1 MVERIIELSVRHKWV
16 VFGAMLVLAL
26 FAAESARKTP
36 LDALPDLSD
45 PQVIVYTEW
54 MGRSPDLVEDQI
66 TYPLVRALQSTP
78 GVQTVR
84 GYSMFGMS
92 FTYAIF
98 GEGTDIYW
106 ARTRVL
112 EQLGRVQQLL
122 PPGLSPT
129 PGPDASG
136 VGWIYQYVLK
146 DGTGR
151 MDLAELRALQDFT
164 VRPALQAVAGVAE
177 VASLGG
183 FERQYQIVID
193 PDQLV
198 GFGLT
203 VTDITRSVRDANAE
217 VGARVLELAGREYV
231 LRGRGY
237 VKALK
242 DLEQSVVAVGTGGTP
257 IRLGDVA
264 SVRYGPEIR
273 RGAADWNGTGEAVGG
288 IVVMRIGSNALQVIR
303 ALDSQI
309 ATLRLP
315 DGVRLIP
322 TYDRSE
328 LILGSVETLTDTLI
342 QQAIIVTIICLV
354 FLFHA
359 RSALVVMI
367 VLPLSVLLSFIAIRY
382 LGLSSNIMSL
392 GGIAIAIGELA
403 DAAIVLIENA
413 HVRLATAPAGADRQR
428 IIVDACK
435 EVGRPIFF
443 SLLLITVSFLPIFTL
458 TGQAGRLFMPL
469 AYTKTFAMFAAAMLS
484 ITLAPPLIVLLLRGR
499 FRTEATNP
507 VSRLLTAAYRPI
519 AVLVVRFRI
528 VVVAAAVLL
537 MIATVPTFHR
547 LGSEFMPPLDEGSLL
562 VMPTTFPGIAIEEA
576 RRAMTAQN
584 RIIMRFPEIA
594 SVHGKAGRAETA
606 TDPAQL
612 DMIESVIT
620 LRPRPDWPTRYTP
633 RWYSTIAPDWAKRG
647 LRRVWPEQ
655 QARTLAELSRDLDAA
670 LRMPG
675 YQMAIAPPIR
685 TRIDM
690 LTTGVR
696 TPVGIKVFGEELEE
710 IERISVSL
718 EGLLRQVPGV
728 RSTFAERQTGREYI
742 DIIPDREAIARYG
755 LTVRDVQDVVEAAVG
770 GMSVSTA
777 IAGRARFSI
786 NLRYAAD
793 QRSDPQALRRILV
806 PVQATGSVADL
817 SGANA
822 GAGASTQASG
832 MGGASRGASTGGGM
846 GSMGG
851 GGGQVGVRSGGAA
864 AGLAPPPMGGLSV
877 SPDLME
883 QWRQPGAA
891 VPLGELADVR
901 VTTGPPMIKDEN
913 GVLVGYVFADI
924 DQTQRDLGGWVD
936 DAKTIVASQLAL
948 PPGYRLQWTGQ
959 YEFLAEMEAR
969 LRDVIPLTLVLVV
982 ALLYLSMRG
991 WPQTLLVLSSLPFA
1005 VAGSVWLLAFMDY
1018 NLSTAV
1024 WVGLIAV
1031 AGVAAETGIVMVVY
1045 LDEAFERYL
1054 REGRIR
1060 TPADVDAAVVE
1071 GAAARVRPLIMTV
1084 ATTVLGLL
1092 PLLWEAGVGADVSA
1106 RTAAPVVG
1114 GLWSCMFLTLLV
1126 LPAAYAMWRRHQ
1138 VRVTTAVSVPH
1149 DAVTTSNRASL
1160 HCRIIGYSRLTFPG
1174 HAVPDRMI
1182 ELRSARVFNVAR
1194 RPSHPPHGRI
1204 HDGESQG
1211 FHGSKGSSRA
1221 GLRTLHGHRARGGA
1235 CLGDQGDRRL
1245 VSWFVQPGLS
1255 MDRDP

>member
-1 MVERIIELSVRHKWV
+1 MVERIIELSVRHKWM
-16 VFGAMLVLAL
+16 VFGLVFVLAL
-26 FAAESARKTP
+26 WAVDSIRKTP

-78 GVQTVR
+78 GIATVR

-98 GEGTDIYW
+98 ADGTDIYW

-122 PPGLSPT
+122 PPDVSPT
-129 PGPDASG
+129 LGPDASG
-136 VGWIYQYVLK
+136 VGWVYQYVLK
-146 DGTGR
+146 DSSGR

-193 PDQLV
+193 PDRLV

-203 VTDITRSVRDANAE
+203 LTDVTRSVRDANAE

-237 VKALK
+237 VKTLA
-242 DLEQSVVAVGTGGTP
+242 DLEQSVVTVGAGGTP
-257 IRLGDVA
+257 VRLGDVA

-288 IVVMRIGSNALQVIR
+288 IVVMRIGSNALQVIQSLE
-303 ALDSQI
+303 AEV

-328 LILGSVETLTDTLI
+328 LILGSVNTLRNTLI
-342 QQAIIVTIICLV
+342 QQAVIVTIICLV

-359 RSALVVMI
+359 RSALIVMI

-413 HVRLATAPAGADRQR
+413 HVRLAAAPPESDRKQV
-428 IIVDACK
+428 IVDACK

-443 SLLLITVSFLPIFTL
+443 SLLLITISFLPIFTL
-458 TGQAGRLFMPL
+458 AGQAGKLFTPL
-469 AYTKTFAMFAAAMLS
+469 AYTKTFAMFAAAILS
-484 ITLAPPLIVLLLRGR
+484 ITLAPPLMVLLLRGR

-507 VSRLLTAAYRPI
+507 VSRILGAVYRPV

-537 MIATVPTFHR
+537 MIATVPVFQR

-562 VMPTTFPGIAIEEA
+562 VMPTTFPGISIEEA
-576 RRAMTAQN
+576 RRALTAQN
-584 RIIMRFPEIA
+584 RIVMRFPEVA
-594 SVHGKAGRAETA
+594 SVHGKVGRAETA

-612 DMIESVIT
+612 DMIESV
-620 LRPRPDWPTRYTP
+620 LALHPRDEWPTHYTP
-633 RWYSTIAPDWAKRG
+633 RWYSTRAPDWTKRA

-655 QARTLAELSRDLDAA
+655 QARTLAALSRDLDAA

-690 LTTGVR
+690 LSTGVR
-696 TPVGIKVFGEELEE
+696 TPVGIKVFGDDLKE
-710 IERISVSL
+710 IERISVDL
-718 EGLLRQVPGV
+718 EGMLRQVPGT
-728 RSTFAERQTGREYI
+728 RSTFAERQTGREYV
-742 DIIPDREAIARYG
+742 DIIPNREAIARYG
-755 LTVRDVQDVVEAAVG
+755 LTVRDVQDVVEAAIG
-770 GMSVSTA
+770 GMTVSTA

-806 PVQATGSVADL
+806 PVQSTGSVTDY
-817 SGANA
+817 GGRNA
-822 GAGASTQASG
+822 GAGASAQSSG
-832 MGGASRGASTGGGM
+832 MAASSAAGAGGGM
-846 GSMGG
+846 GSMA
-851 GGGQVGVRSGGAA
+851 GGQAGRPASGGTSADLAA
-864 AGLAPPPMGGLSV
+864 PPMGGLSA
-877 SPDLME
+877 SPDVME

-891 VPLGELADVR
+891 VPLGQLADVR

-924 DQTQRDLGGWVD
+924 DQTERDLGGWVD
-936 DAKTIVASQLAL
+936 DAKAIVASQLTL
-948 PPGYRLQWTGQ
+948 PAGYRLQWTGQ

-969 LRDVIPLTLVLVV
+969 LRYVIPFTLVLVV
-982 ALLYLSMRG
+982 ILLYLSMRG
-991 WPQTLLVLSSLPFA
+991 WPQTFLVLSSLPFA

-1031 AGVAAETGIVMVVY
+1031 TGVAAETGIVMVVY
-1045 LDEAFERYL
+1045 LDEAFARYL
-1054 REGRIR
+1054 REGRIQK
-1060 TPADVDAAVVE
+1060 PEDVDAAVVE
-1071 GAAARVRPLIMTV
+1071 GASARVRPLLMTV
-1084 ATTVLGLL
+1084 ATTGLGLL
-1092 PLLWEAGVGADVSA
+1092 PLLWESGVGAD
-1106 RTAAPVVG
+1106 
-1114 GLWSCMFLTLLV
+1114 
-1126 LPAAYAMWRRHQ
+1126 
-1138 VRVTTAVSVPH
+1138 
-1149 DAVTTSNRASL
+1149 
-1160 HCRIIGYSRLTFPG
+1160 
-1174 HAVPDRMI
+1174 
-1182 ELRSARVFNVAR
+1182 
-1194 RPSHPPHGRI
+1194 
-1204 HDGESQG
+1204 
-1211 FHGSKGSSRA
+1211 
-1221 GLRTLHGHRARGGA
+1221 
-1235 CLGDQGDRRL
+1235 
-1245 VSWFVQPGLS
+1245 
-1255 MDRDP
+1255 

>member
-1 MVERIIELSVRHKWV
+1 MVERIIELSVRYKWA
-16 VFGAMLVLAL
+16 VFGAVLAL
-26 FAAESARKTP
+26 AVFAADAARRTP

-45 PQVIVYTEW
+45 PQVIIYTEW

-66 TYPLVRALQSTP
+66 TYPLVRTLQSTP

-98 GEGTDIYW
+98 AEGTDIYW

-122 PPGLSPT
+122 PSGVSPT
-129 PGPDASG
+129 LGPDASG
-136 VGWIYQYVLK
+136 IGWVYQYVLK
-146 DGTGR
+146 DTTGR
-151 MDLAELRALQDFT
+151 LDLAELRALQDFT
-164 VRPALQAVAGVAE
+164 VRPALQSVTGVAE

-183 FERQYQIVID
+183 FERQYQIVVD
-193 PDQLV
+193 PDRLV

-203 VTDITRSVRDANAE
+203 LTDITRSVRDANAE

-237 VKALK
+237 IK
-242 DLEQSVVAVGTGGTP
+242 DLADLERSVVTVGAGGTP
-257 IRLGDVA
+257 VRLGDIA
-264 SVRYGPEIR
+264 TVRFGPDIR
-273 RGAADWNGTGEAVGG
+273 RGAADFNGTGEAVGG
-288 IVVMRIGSNALQVIR
+288 IVVMRIGSNALRVID
-303 ALDSQI
+303 ALKQQI
-309 ATLRLP
+309 ATLQLP
-315 DGVRLIP
+315 EGVRLIP

-328 LILGSVETLTDTLI
+328 LILGSIATLKDTLI
-342 QQAIIVTIICLV
+342 QQAVIVTIICLV

-367 VLPLSVLLSFIAIRY
+367 VLPLSVLFSFIAIRY

-392 GGIAIAIGELA
+392 GGIAIAVGELA

-413 HVRLATAPAGADRQR
+413 HVRLAAAPPGADRQQ

-458 TGQAGRLFMPL
+458 AGQAGRLFTPL
-469 AYTKTFAMFAAAMLS
+469 AYTKTFAMFAAAILS
-484 ITLAPPLIVLLLRGR
+484 ITLAPPLMVLLLKGR

-507 VSRLLTAAYRPI
+507 VSRVLVAIYRPI
-519 AVLVVRFRI
+519 ARLVVRYRV
-528 VVVAAAVLL
+528 VVVALATIL
-537 MIATVPTFHR
+537 MLATVPIFQR

-562 VMPTTFPGIAIEEA
+562 VMPTTFPGISIEEA
-576 RRAMTAQN
+576 RRALQRQDQTIKSFA
-584 RIIMRFPEIA
+584 EVA

-612 DMIESVIT
+612 DMIETVIT
-620 LRPRPDWPTRYTP
+620 LRPHAEWPTRHTH
-633 RWYSTIAPDWAKRG
+633 RWYSDAAPEWLKPA
-647 LRRVWPEQ
+647 LRAVWPEER
-655 QARTLAELSRDLDAA
+655 ARTLAELSRDLDAA

-696 TPVGIKVFGEELEE
+696 TPVGIKVFGDDLSE
-710 IERISVSL
+710 IERVSIRL
-718 EGLLRQVPGV
+718 EGLLRQVSGT
-728 RSTFAERQTGREYI
+728 RSTFAERQTGREYV
-742 DIIPDREAIARYG
+742 DIVPNRDAIARYG
-755 LTVRDVQDVVEAAVG
+755 LTVRDVQDVIEAAVG
-770 GMSVSTA
+770 GMPVSTA

-793 QRSDPQALRRILV
+793 RRSDPQALRRILV
-806 PVQATGSVADL
+806 PVQSPGSVSDVG
-817 SGANA
+817 GANA
-822 GAGASTQASG
+822 G
-832 MGGASRGASTGGGM
+832 GGASPRTGGLVTSFASAEGGGM
-846 GSMGG
+846 GGG
-851 GGGQVGVRSGGAA
+851 SSSAPMASGGAMSA
-864 AGLAPPPMGGLSV
+864 TQQAVPMGVASGSL
-877 SPDLME
+877 DLLE
-883 QWRQPGAA
+883 QYRQPGAA

-901 VTTGPPMIKDEN
+901 VVTGPPMIKDEN

-924 DQTQRDLGGWVD
+924 DPTQRDLGGWVD
-936 DAKTIVASQLAL
+936 DAKALVAAQLTLAT
-948 PPGYRLQWTGQ
+948 GYRLQWTGQ
-959 YEFLAEMEAR
+959 YEFLAQMEAR
-969 LRDVIPLTLVLVV
+969 LRYIIPLTLFLVV

-1005 VAGSVWLLAFMDY
+1005 VAGSIWLLAFMHY

-1045 LDEAFERYL
+1045 LDEAFERYM
-1054 REGRIR
+1054 REGRIQR
-1060 TPADVDAAVVE
+1060 PEDVDAAVVE
-1071 GAAARVRPLIMTV
+1071 GASARVRPLLMTV

-1126 LPAAYAMWRRHQ
+1126 LPAAYALWRRHQ
-1138 VRVTTAVSVPH
+1138 VRGMLAVRWHDDMTAK
-1149 DAVTTSNRASL
+1149 T
-1160 HCRIIGYSRLTFPG
+1160 
-1174 HAVPDRMI
+1174 
-1182 ELRSARVFNVAR
+1182 
-1194 RPSHPPHGRI
+1194 I
-1204 HDGESQG
+1204 HE
-1211 FHGSKGSSRA
+1211 
-1221 GLRTLHGHRARGGA
+1221 T
-1235 CLGDQGDRRL
+1235 
-1245 VSWFVQPGLS
+1245 
-1255 MDRDP
+1255 

>member
-1 MVERIIELSVRHKWV
+1 MVERIIELSVRYKWA
-16 VFGAMLVLAL
+16 VFGATFALAL
-26 FAAESARKTP
+26 FAADSVRKTP

-92 FTYAIF
+92 FTYALF
-98 GEGTDIYW
+98 DEGTDIYW

-112 EQLGRVQQLL
+112 EQLGRVQQQL
-122 PPGLSPT
+122 PQGVSPT
-129 PGPDASG
+129 LGPDASG
-136 VGWIYQYVLK
+136 VGWVYQYVLK
-146 DGTGR
+146 DTTGR

-164 VRPALQAVAGVAE
+164 VRPALQAVVGVAE

-183 FERQYQIVID
+183 FERQYQIVVD
-193 PDQLV
+193 PDRLV

-203 VTDITRSVRDANAE
+203 LTDLTRSVRDANAE

-237 VKALK
+237 VKDLG
-242 DLEQSVVAVGTGGTP
+242 DLEQSVVTVGPGGTP
-257 IRLGDVA
+257 VRLGDVA
-264 SVRYGPEIR
+264 SVRFGPDIR
-273 RGAADWNGTGEAVGG
+273 RGAADFNGTGEAVGG
-288 IVVMRIGSNALQVIR
+288 IVVMRIGSNALQVIE
-303 ALDSQI
+303 AVKQEI

-315 DGVRLIP
+315 EGVQLIP
-322 TYDRSE
+322 TYDRSD
-328 LILGSVETLTDTLI
+328 LILGSIATLKDTLV
-342 QQAIIVTIICLV
+342 QQAVIVTIICLV

-367 VLPLSVLLSFIAIRY
+367 VLPLSVLFSFIAIRY

-413 HVRLATAPAGADRQR
+413 HVRLAAAPPDADRKR
-428 IIVDACK
+428 VIVDACK

-443 SLLLITVSFLPIFTL
+443 SLLLITISFLPIFTL
-458 TGQAGRLFMPL
+458 AGQAGRLFTPL
-469 AYTKTFAMFAAAMLS
+469 AYTKTFAMFAAAILS
-484 ITLAPPLIVLLLRGR
+484 ITLAPPLMVLLLKGK

-507 VSRLLTAAYRPI
+507 VSRLLSTIYRPV
-519 AVLVVRFRI
+519 AVLIVRYRI
-528 VVVAAAVLL
+528 VVVAGAAAL
-537 MIATVPTFHR
+537 MIATVPVFQR

-562 VMPTTFPGIAIEEA
+562 VMPTTFPGISIEEA
-576 RRAMTAQN
+576 RRAMQRQHRT
-584 RIIMRFPEIA
+584 IMSFEEVA

-612 DMIESVIT
+612 DMIESVVT
-620 LRPRPDWPTRYTP
+620 LRPRDEWPTRHTH
-633 RWYSTIAPDWAKRG
+633 RWYSDYAPDWLKPVFAAG
-647 LRRVWPEQ
+647 WPEIR
-655 QARTLAELSRDLDAA
+655 ARTLAELSRDMDAA

-696 TPVGIKVFGEELEE
+696 TPVGIKVFGDDLNE
-710 IERISVSL
+710 IERVSIAL
-718 EGLLRQVPGV
+718 EGMLRQVPGT
-728 RSTFAERQTGREYI
+728 RSTFAERQTGREYV
-742 DIIPDREAIARYG
+742 DIVPNRNAIARYG

-770 GMSVSTA
+770 GMPVSTA

-806 PVQATGSVADL
+806 PVQSTGGVADVGGL
-817 SGANA
+817 NA
-822 GAGASTQASG
+822 GAGASPQSG
-832 MGGASRGASTGGGM
+832 GMVTSGGASGAGM
-846 GSMGG
+846 GSMAGG
-851 GGGQVGVRSGGAA
+851 SSTSAVPSSGGMSGIPQA
-864 AGLAPPPMGGLSV
+864 LPMGGGEQS
-877 SPDLME
+877 SPDLLE

-901 VTTGPPMIKDEN
+901 VVTGPPMIKDEN

-936 DAKTIVASQLAL
+936 DAKAVVAAQLTL
-948 PPGYRLQWTGQ
+948 PAGYRLQWTGQ
-959 YEFLAEMEAR
+959 YEFLEEMEAR
-969 LRDVIPLTLVLVV
+969 LRYIIPLTFVLVV
-982 ALLYLSMRG
+982 GLLYLSMRG
-991 WPQTLLVLSSLPFA
+991 WPQTFLVLSSLPFA

-1045 LDEAFERYL
+1045 LDEAFARYMA
-1054 REGRIR
+1054 EGRIQK
-1060 TPADVDAAVVE
+1060 PEDVDAAVIE
-1071 GAAARVRPLIMTV
+1071 GASARVRPLVMTV

-1114 GLWSCMFLTLLV
+1114 GLWSCMLLTLLV

-1138 VRVTTAVSVPH
+1138 VRAALSVAVPH
-1149 DAVTTSNRASL
+1149 D
-1160 HCRIIGYSRLTFPG
+1160 
-1174 HAVPDRMI
+1174 
-1182 ELRSARVFNVAR
+1182 VA
-1194 RPSHPPHGRI
+1194 PEP
-1204 HDGESQG
+1204 
-1211 FHGSKGSSRA
+1211 
-1221 GLRTLHGHRARGGA
+1221 GGA
-1235 CLGDQGDRRL
+1235 
-1245 VSWFVQPGLS
+1245 V
-1255 MDRDP
+1255 

>member
-1 MVERIIELSVRHKWV
+1 MVERIIELSVRHRWV
-16 VFGAMLVLAL
+16 VFGAVLVLSLWAL
-26 FAAESARKTP
+26 DSVRKTP

-78 GVQTVR
+78 GIKTVR

-98 GEGTDIYW
+98 ADGTDIYW

-122 PPGLSPT
+122 PPEVSPT
-129 PGPDASG
+129 LGPDASG
-136 VGWIYQYVLK
+136 LGWVYQYVLT
-146 DGTGR
+146 DRSGR

-183 FERQYQIVID
+183 FERQYQVVIN
-193 PDQLV
+193 PDRLV
-198 GFGLT
+198 AFGLT
-203 VTDITRSVRDANAE
+203 LTDLTRSVRDANAE

-237 VKALK
+237 VKTLA
-242 DLEQSVVAVGTGGTP
+242 DLEQSVVAVGAGGTP

-264 SVRYGPEIR
+264 SVRFGPEIR
-273 RGAADWNGTGEAVGG
+273 RGAADWNGAGEAVGG

-303 ALDSQI
+303 ALEVEI

-315 DGVRLIP
+315 DGVRLVP

-328 LILGSVETLTDTLI
+328 LILGAVDTLTKTLM
-342 QQAIIVTIICLV
+342 QQAVIVTIICLV
-354 FLFHA
+354 FLFHL

-367 VLPLSVLLSFIAIRY
+367 VLPLSVLLSFIAMRY

-403 DAAIVLIENA
+403 DAVIVLIENA
-413 HVRLATAPAGADRQR
+413 HVRLAAAPKQSDRKQV
-428 IIVDACK
+428 IVDACK

-443 SLLLITVSFLPIFTL
+443 SLLLITISFLPIFTL
-458 TGQAGRLFMPL
+458 AGQAGKLFTPL
-469 AYTKTFAMFAAAMLS
+469 AYTKTLAMFTAAILS
-484 ITLAPPLIVLLLRGR
+484 ITLAPPLMVLLLRGR

-507 VSRLLTAAYRPI
+507 VSRLLSTLYRPV

-528 VVVAAAVLL
+528 AVVAAAVLL
-537 MIATVPTFHR
+537 MVATVPVMQR

-576 RRAMTAQN
+576 RRALTMQD
-584 RIIMRFPEIA
+584 RIIMGFPEVA

-612 DMIESVIT
+612 DMIESVIA
-620 LRPRPDWPTRYTP
+620 LRPRDQWPTSYTP
-633 RWYSTIAPDWAKRG
+633 RWYSPLAPDLLKPA
-647 LRRVWPEQ
+647 LRPLWPEHR
-655 QARTLAELSRDLDAA
+655 ARTLAQLSSDLNAA
-670 LRMPG
+670 LQMPG

-690 LTTGVR
+690 LSTGVR
-696 TPVGIKVFGEELEE
+696 TPVGIKVFGDDLAE
-710 IERISVSL
+710 IERISVDL
-718 EGLLRQVPGV
+718 EGMLRQVPGT

-742 DIIPDREAIARYG
+742 DIVPKREAIARYG
-755 LTVRDVQDVVEAAVG
+755 LSVRDVQDVVEAAVG
-770 GMSVSTA
+770 GMTVSTA
-777 IAGRARFSI
+777 IAGRARFTI

-793 QRSDPQALRRILV
+793 QRADPEALRRILV
-806 PVQATGSVADL
+806 PVQSTASVMDFGGANTGS
-817 SGANA
+817 GASAQGGAMA
-822 GAGASTQASG
+822 GAPAGGSGGG
-832 MGGASRGASTGGGM
+832 MGGAMA
-846 GSMGG
+846 
-851 GGGQVGVRSGGAA
+851 GGGQPGQA
-864 AGLAPPPMGGLSV
+864 AGDSISSALTPPAMGALTA
-877 SPDLME
+877 SPDFME

-891 VPLGELADVR
+891 IPLGELADVR

-924 DQTQRDLGGWVD
+924 DQTERDLGGWVN
-936 DAKTIVASQLAL
+936 DAKLLVAARLSL
-948 PPGYRLQWTGQ
+948 PAGYRLQWTGQ

-969 LRDVIPLTLVLVV
+969 LQYVIPLTLIIVV
-982 ALLYLSMRG
+982 ILLYLSMRG
-991 WPQTLLVLSSLPFA
+991 WPQTFLVLASLPFA
-1005 VAGSVWLLAFMDY
+1005 LAGSVWLLALMDY

-1045 LDEAFERYL
+1045 LDEAFLRYL
-1054 REGRIR
+1054 REGRIQE
-1060 TPADVDAAVVE
+1060 PADVDAAVVE

-1092 PLLWEAGVGADVSA
+1092 PLLWEGGVGADVSA

-1114 GLWSCMFLTLLV
+1114 GLWSCMVLTLLV

-1138 VRVTTAVSVPH
+1138 VRVGMAVAPTE
-1149 DAVTTSNRASL
+1149 ARAL
-1160 HCRIIGYSRLTFPG
+1160 
-1174 HAVPDRMI
+1174 
-1182 ELRSARVFNVAR
+1182 
-1194 RPSHPPHGRI
+1194 
-1204 HDGESQG
+1204 
-1211 FHGSKGSSRA
+1211 
-1221 GLRTLHGHRARGGA
+1221 
-1235 CLGDQGDRRL
+1235 
-1245 VSWFVQPGLS
+1245 QPGLQI
-1255 MDRDP
+1255 

>member
-16 VFGAMLVLAL
+16 VFGAVLVLAL
-26 FAAESARKTP
+26 FAADSARKTP

-45 PQVIVYTEW
+45 PQVIIYTEW

-92 FTYAIF
+92 FTYALF

-122 PPGLSPT
+122 PPGVSPT
-129 PGPDASG
+129 LGPDASG
-136 VGWIYQYVLK
+136 VGWVYQYVLK
-146 DGTGR
+146 DSTGR

-183 FERQYQIVID
+183 FERQYQIVVD
-193 PDQLV
+193 PDRLV

-237 VKALK
+237 VKELK
-242 DLEQSVVAVGTGGTP
+242 DLEQSVVAVGAGGTP
-257 IRLGDVA
+257 VRLGDVA

-273 RGAADWNGTGEAVGG
+273 RGAADWNGTGESVGG

-303 ALDSQI
+303 ALEAEI

-342 QQAIIVTIICLV
+342 QQAIIVTIICLI

-367 VLPLSVLLSFIAIRY
+367 VLPLSVLMSFIGIRY

-392 GGIAIAIGELA
+392 GGIAIAIGELG
-403 DAAIVLIENA
+403 DAVIVLIENA
-413 HVRLATAPAGADRQR
+413 HVRLAAAPPGSDRQR

-443 SLLLITVSFLPIFTL
+443 SLLLITISFLPIFTL
-458 TGQAGRLFMPL
+458 AGQAGRLFMPL

-484 ITLAPPLIVLLLRGR
+484 ITLAPPLMVLLLKGR

-507 VSRLLTAAYRPI
+507 VSRTLSAVYRPI

-528 VVVAAAVLL
+528 LVVAAAVVL
-537 MIATVPTFHR
+537 MIATVPTFQR

-576 RRAMTAQN
+576 RRALTAQD
-584 RIIMRFPEIA
+584 RIIMRFAEIA

-612 DMIESVIT
+612 DMIESVIA
-620 LRPRPDWPTRYTP
+620 LRPRADWPTRYTP
-633 RWYSTIAPDWAKRG
+633 RWYSTTAPDWAKRG

-655 QARTLAELSRDLDAA
+655 QSRTLAELSRDLDVA

-696 TPVGIKVFGEELEE
+696 TPVGIKVFGEDLKE
-710 IERISVSL
+710 IERISIAL
-718 EGLLRQVPGV
+718 EGMLRQVPGT
-728 RSTFAERQTGREYI
+728 RSTFAERQTGREYV
-742 DIIPDREAIARYG
+742 DIVPDREAIARYG

-770 GMSVSTA
+770 GMPVSTA

-806 PVQATGSVADL
+806 PVQATGGVTDL
-817 SGANA
+817 GGGNT
-822 GAGASTQASG
+822 GAGTSAQAGGMVTSSG
-832 MGGASRGASTGGGM
+832 GRTGGGM

-851 GGGQVGVRSGGAA
+851 GGQSGPSGGTSASLAA
-864 AGLAPPPMGGLSV
+864 PPMGGFSA
-877 SPDLME
+877 SPDVME

-891 VPLGELADVR
+891 VPLGQLADVR
-901 VTTGPPMIKDEN
+901 VTTGPPMIKEEN

-924 DQTQRDLGGWVD
+924 DQTQGDLGGWVD
-936 DAKTIVASQLAL
+936 DAKAIVASQLAL
-948 PPGYRLQWTGQ
+948 PAGYRLQWTGQ
-959 YEFLAEMEAR
+959 YEFLAAMEAR
-969 LRDVIPLTLVLVV
+969 LRYVIPLTLVLVV

-991 WPQTLLVLSSLPFA
+991 WPQTFLVLSSLPFA
-1005 VAGSVWLLAFMDY
+1005 VAGSVWLLAFMHY

-1045 LDEAFERYL
+1045 LDESFARYM
-1054 REGRIR
+1054 REGRIQK
-1060 TPADVDAAVVE
+1060 PEDVDAAVVE

-1084 ATTVLGLL
+1084 ATTVFGLL
-1092 PLLWEAGVGADVSA
+1092 PLLWESGVGADVSA

-1114 GLWSCMFLTLLV
+1114 GLWSCMLLTLLV

-1138 VRVTTAVSVPH
+1138 VRVANALALRREAP
-1149 DAVTTSNRASL
+1149 ATS
-1160 HCRIIGYSRLTFPG
+1160 
-1174 HAVPDRMI
+1174 
-1182 ELRSARVFNVAR
+1182 E
-1194 RPSHPPHGRI
+1194 
-1204 HDGESQG
+1204 
-1211 FHGSKGSSRA
+1211 
-1221 GLRTLHGHRARGGA
+1221 GA
-1235 CLGDQGDRRL
+1235 A
-1245 VSWFVQPGLS
+1245 
-1255 MDRDP
+1255 

>member
-1 MVERIIELSVRHKWV
+1 MVEKIIELSVRHKWV
-16 VFGAMLVLAL
+16 VFGVVLMLAL
-26 FAAESARKTP
+26 LAANSARRTP
-36 LDALPDLSD
+36 LDALPDISD
-45 PQVIVYTEW
+45 PQVIIFTEW

-78 GVQTVR
+78 RVRTVR

-92 FTYAIF
+92 FTYALF

-112 EQLGRVQQLL
+112 EQLGRVQPLL
-122 PPGLSPT
+122 PPGVSPT
-129 PGPDASG
+129 LGPDASG
-136 VGWIYQYVLK
+136 VGWVYQYVLK
-146 DGTGR
+146 DTTGR

-193 PDQLV
+193 PDKLV

-242 DLEQSVVAVGTGGTP
+242 DLEQSVVTVGPGGTP

-264 SVRYGPEIR
+264 SVGFGPEIR

-303 ALDSQI
+303 ALEAEI
-309 ATLRLP
+309 ATLHLP
-315 DGVRLIP
+315 NGVRLIP

-328 LILGSVETLTDTLI
+328 LILGSVKTLTDTLI
-342 QQAIIVTIICLV
+342 QQAIIVTIICLI

-367 VLPLSVLLSFIAIRY
+367 VLPLSVLMSFIGIRY

-392 GGIAIAIGELA
+392 GGIAIAIGELG
-403 DAAIVLIENA
+403 DAVIVLIENA
-413 HVRLATAPAGADRQR
+413 HVRLASAPPGSNRQQL
-428 IIVDACK
+428 IVDACK

-443 SLLLITVSFLPIFTL
+443 SLLLITISFLPIFTL
-458 TGQAGRLFMPL
+458 AGQAGRLFMPL

-484 ITLAPPLIVLLLRGR
+484 ITLAPPLMVLLLKGR
-499 FRTEATNP
+499 FRTEAANP
-507 VSRLLTAAYRPI
+507 VSRILSAIYRPI

-528 VVVAAAVLL
+528 LVVAAAVVL
-537 MIATVPTFHR
+537 MIVTVPAFQR

-576 RRAMTAQN
+576 RRALTAQD

-620 LRPRPDWPTRYTP
+620 LRPRAEWPTRYTP
-633 RWYSTIAPDWAKRG
+633 RWYSATAPDWAKRG

-655 QARTLAELSRDLDAA
+655 QSRTLAELSRDLDVA

-696 TPVGIKVFGEELEE
+696 TPVGIKVFGADLKE
-710 IERISVSL
+710 IERISVAL
-718 EGLLRQVPGV
+718 EGRLRQVRGT
-728 RSTFAERQTGREYI
+728 RSTFAERQTGREYV
-742 DIIPDREAIARYG
+742 DIVPNREAIARYG

-770 GMSVSTA
+770 GMPVSTA

-806 PVQATGSVADL
+806 PVQATDSVTDL
-817 SGANA
+817 AGGNTGAGTSAQPGGMVTSSASGA
-822 GAGASTQASG
+822 
-832 MGGASRGASTGGGM
+832 GGM

-851 GGGQVGVRSGGAA
+851 GGGQSGASRSTSAS
-864 AGLAPPPMGGLSV
+864 LAPPPMGGFSA
-877 SPDLME
+877 SPDVME
-883 QWRQPGAA
+883 QGRQPGAA
-891 VPLGELADVR
+891 VPLGQLADVR

-924 DQTQRDLGGWVD
+924 DQSQRDLGGWVD
-936 DAKTIVASQLAL
+936 DAKAIVASQLTL
-948 PPGYRLQWTGQ
+948 PAGYRLQWTGQ

-969 LRDVIPLTLVLVV
+969 LRYVIPFTLILVV

-991 WPQTLLVLSSLPFA
+991 WPQTFLVLSSLPFA
-1005 VAGSVWLLAFMDY
+1005 VAGSVWLLAFLHY

-1045 LDEAFERYL
+1045 LDESFARYM
-1054 REGRIR
+1054 REGRIQK
-1060 TPADVDAAVVE
+1060 PEDVDAAVVE

-1092 PLLWEAGVGADVSA
+1092 PVLWESGVGADVSA

-1114 GLWSCMFLTLLV
+1114 GLWSCMLLTLLV

-1138 VRVTTAVSVPH
+1138 VRAGMAVS
-1149 DAVTTSNRASL
+1149 
-1160 HCRIIGYSRLTFPG
+1160 
-1174 HAVPDRMI
+1174 
-1182 ELRSARVFNVAR
+1182 
-1194 RPSHPPHGRI
+1194 PPHETVATLEGAA
-1204 HDGESQG
+1204 
-1211 FHGSKGSSRA
+1211 SRA
-1221 GLRTLHGHRARGGA
+1221 
-1235 CLGDQGDRRL
+1235 
-1245 VSWFVQPGLS
+1245 
-1255 MDRDP
+1255 